1 MKGEKSFCHQTL
13 ISIQNVNDV
22 KKKKKKKNRKK
33 IGERKIVASDLENER
48 QKKLVSTCTSWG
60 LSRRQV
66 NEHSSFVRLYHQI
79 MFALG
84 LVGNGVDN

>member
-1 MKGEKSFCHQTL
+1 MKGGKSFCHQTL
-13 ISIQNVNDV
+13 ISVQNVNN
-22 KKKKKKKNRKK
+22 KKKKKNRRN

-60 LSRRQV
+60 LARRQV
-66 NEHSSFVRLYHQI
+66 NEHSSFVRLHQQI